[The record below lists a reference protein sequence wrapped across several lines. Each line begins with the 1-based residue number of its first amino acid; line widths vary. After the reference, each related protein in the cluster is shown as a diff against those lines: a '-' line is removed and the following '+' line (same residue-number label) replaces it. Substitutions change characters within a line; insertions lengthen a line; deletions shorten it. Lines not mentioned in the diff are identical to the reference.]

1 MIFFFI
7 PKWLTYII
15 KYKIHNILYT
25 GRKMSFLKLQKKN
38 PCVPFAEQE
47 LFFRFNIKKIK
58 KLFADQKTT
67 TKRNI
72 QRVIQMR
79 DY

>member
-1 MIFFFI
+1 
-7 PKWLTYII
+7 
-15 KYKIHNILYT
+15 
-25 GRKMSFLKLQKKN
+25 MSFLKLQKKN

-47 LFFRFNIKKIK
+47 LFFRFNIKKKK

>member
-1 MIFFFI
+1 M
-7 PKWLTYII
+7 
-15 KYKIHNILYT
+15 
-25 GRKMSFLKLQKKN
+25 RSFRGTRI
-38 PCVPFAEQE
+38 V
-47 LFFRFNIKKIK
+47 FRFNENKKK